1 MSLIAEIGRSLGETR
16 PDSDILDVIEDDE
29 GVASGPELRPSGLAC
44 DRVWRLLVV
53 DDDIEVHATTSF
65 ALEGVEILGRR
76 LELLHAHSGVEA
88 LEMLR
93 SCGTEIAVVLL
104 DVVMETDD
112 AGLRAVRAIREE
124 LRLTTLRI
132 ILRTGQPGY
141 APELSV
147 IRDYDINDYRTKSE
161 LTRTRLI
168 SSLYAALRAYTHLQT
183 LETGRRGL
191 EKIIAAS
198 ADLFGRRSLVAFCEG
213 ILIQLGGLLGMEAN
227 GIVLVRQTAA
237 QGEELETEP
246 VILAAVG
253 PFTHLAGAPLSR
265 LPDDGLKTLLAQ
277 SLKKRLTLFS
287 DGATVLHIAG
297 PSGDAAVF
305 LATGQE
311 IGPLDRKLL
320 EVFCSNVAVGFDNI
334 GLIEHVRNQAFF
346 DPLTRLPN
354 RTQFQVEIG
363 KRLERMR
370 QKRSAGKL
378 AVVLLDLDHFQ
389 MINDGL
395 GHGAGDD
402 VLRKVAQRLCET
414 FARPGAVSRLTSD
427 LYGVL
432 VRVDGFEEEVGL
444 LDLIAVCFTEPF
456 EIAGNALTVTGSG
469 GYTLVDA
476 AETDV
481 PDAIRRAGTA
491 LKRAKRQG
499 QGQIIR
505 FTAAMAE
512 DLRTRLTLV
521 NQLAEATADNQ
532 FALHYQPQLRLSDR
546 AVVGVEALLRW
557 RRPDGT
563 FIRPDIFI
571 PAAED
576 SGHIVSL
583 GEWVLRE
590 ACLRQ
595 AAWRRGGLGHL
606 RIAVN
611 VSVRQL
617 RERGFARA
625 VERIVRACDADP
637 AGIELEITEST
648 AMESDR
654 IVSTVQALCDLG
666 FRIAIDDFGTG
677 HSSLS
682 RLRHLPVAMLKI
694 DRSFVDGIDARA
706 DSRSIASMIVKMGHE
721 LGFSVLAEG
730 VETLAQEAVLRDI
743 GCDYVQ
749 GYLYARPQHA
759 DDLAP
764 WLQARAGL
772 KTHAAAAPTWF
783 GATRGSLRVNRVPA
797 PGQLSTEMPPSSTRT
812 TVT

>member
-1 MSLIAEIGRSLGETR
+1 MSLIAEIGRGLGEIL
-16 PDSDILDVIEDDE
+16 PDSDIFTVVEDD
-29 GVASGPELRPSGLAC
+29 GAVAAAAVPRSSGLAC
-44 DRVWRLLVV
+44 ERVWRLLVV

-65 ALEGVEILGRR
+65 ALAGVEILGRR
-76 LELLHAHSGVEA
+76 LELVHAHSGAEA
-88 LEMLR
+88 LEILR
-93 SCGTEIAVVLL
+93 CRGAEIAVLLL

-161 LTRTRLI
+161 LTQTRLL
-168 SSLYAALRAYTHLQT
+168 SSLYAALRAYVHLQT

-198 ADLFGRRSLVAFCEG
+198 ADLFGRRSLVEFCEG

-227 GIVLVRQTAA
+227 GIVLVRQGAVHS
-237 QGEELETEP
+237 QGAEAGP
-246 VILAAVG
+246 VILAAAG
-253 PFTHLAGAPLSR
+253 PFSGLAGAPLSR
-265 LPDDGLKTLLAQ
+265 IPDDGLKALLAQ
-277 SLKKRLTLFS
+277 SLKERRTLFS
-287 DGATVLHIAG
+287 AGATVLHITG
-297 PSGDAAVF
+297 PSGDAAAVF

-370 QKRSAGKL
+370 QKRALGKL

-427 LYGVL
+427 LYGIL
-432 VRVDGFEEEVGL
+432 LRVDGYEEETGL
-444 LDLIAVCFTEPF
+444 LDAIALCFTEPF
-456 EIAGNALTVTGSG
+456 EIAGNPLTVTGSG
-469 GYTLVDA
+469 GYTLVEA
-476 AETDV
+476 GETDV

-499 QGQIIR
+499 RGQIIR

-595 AAWRRGGLGHL
+595 AAWRRNGLGHL

-625 VERIVRACDADP
+625 VERIVRDCDADP
-637 AGIELEITEST
+637 ACIELEITEST

-666 FRIAIDDFGTG
+666 FSIAIDDFGTG

-749 GYLYARPQHA
+749 GYLYARPQHP

-764 WLQARAGL
+764 WLHARCGL
-772 KTHAAAAPTWF
+772 AA
-783 GATRGSLRVNRVPA
+783 L
-797 PGQLSTEMPPSSTRT
+797 MPPPPLHGLALRGAA
-812 TVT
+812 

>member
-29 GVASGPELRPSGLAC
+29 GVAPAPEPRPSGLAC

-76 LELLHAHSGVEA
+76 LELLHAHSGAEA

-93 SCGTEIAVVLL
+93 SCGADIAVVLL

-112 AGLRAVRAIREE
+112 AGLRAVRAIREV
-124 LRLTTLRI
+124 LKLTTLRI

-198 ADLFGRRSLVAFCEG
+198 ADLFGRRSLVEFCEG

-227 GIVLVRQTAA
+227 GIVLVRQAIA
-237 QGEELETEP
+237 QGEDVETGP
-246 VILAAVG
+246 VILAAAG
-253 PFTHLAGAPLSR
+253 PFSHLAGAPLSR

-277 SLKKRLTLFS
+277 SLKQRQTLFGA
-287 DGATVLHIAG
+287 GATVLHITG
-297 PSGDAAVF
+297 PSGDAAAVF

-311 IGPLDRKLL
+311 IGPVDRKLL
-320 EVFCSNVAVGFDNI
+320 EVFCTNVAVGFDNI
-334 GLIEHVRNQAFF
+334 GLIEHVRTQAFF

-370 QKRSAGKL
+370 EKRSAGKL

-402 VLRKVAQRLCET
+402 VLRKVALRLSAAFEQ
-414 FARPGAVSRLTSD
+414 AGSVSRLTSD
-427 LYGVL
+427 LYGIL
-432 VRVDGFEEEVGL
+432 ARVDGFEEETDL
-444 LDLIAVCFTEPF
+444 LDAIAVCFTEPF

-499 QGQIIR
+499 RGQIIR

-595 AAWRRGGLGHL
+595 ADWRRNGLGHL

-617 RERGFARA
+617 RERGFARS

-666 FRIAIDDFGTG
+666 FSIAIDDFGTG

-694 DRSFVDGIDARA
+694 DRSFVDGIESRA

-730 VETLAQEAVLRDI
+730 VETPAQEAVLREI

-749 GYLYARPQHA
+749 GFLYARPQHA

-764 WLQARAGL
+764 WLQARTGL
-772 KTHAAAAPTWF
+772 ANLTPPQPLHGSALCGAA
-783 GATRGSLRVNRVPA
+783 
-797 PGQLSTEMPPSSTRT
+797 
-812 TVT
+812 